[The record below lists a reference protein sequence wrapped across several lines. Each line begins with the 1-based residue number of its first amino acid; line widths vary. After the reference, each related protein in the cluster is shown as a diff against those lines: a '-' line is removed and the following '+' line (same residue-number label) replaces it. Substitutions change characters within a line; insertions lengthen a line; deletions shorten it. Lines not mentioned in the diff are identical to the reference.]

1 MEDPSPNPKIKFF
14 AAIKKA
20 ILNIKDYKGRSRR
33 SEYFYWLLT
42 VVICSN
48 IIGVIY
54 GLLMELIPVLGI
66 IILCLFL
73 VFVFVVSLPLGFR
86 RLQDVGKN
94 GFFMFLGLIPIIGG
108 IVLLV
113 FLCKDSQKESN
124 KWGESPKYTSSSE
137 ESLNVDPI
145 KVD

>member
-1 MEDPSPNPKIKFF
+1 MEDIPPSPKIKFF

-20 ILNIKDYKGRSRR
+20 ILSIKDYKGRSRR

-42 VVICSN
+42 IVLCSL

-54 GLLMELIPVLGI
+54 GLLMELVPVLGI
-66 IILCLFL
+66 IILTLFL
-73 VFVFVVSLPLGFR
+73 IFIFVISLPLGFR
-86 RLQDVGKN
+86 RLQDIGKN
-94 GFFMFLGLIPIIGG
+94 GFFMFLGLIPIVGG

-113 FLCKDSQKESN
+113 FFCKDSKKEIN
-124 KWGESPKYTSSSE
+124 KWGESPKYASSSGE
-137 ESLNVDPI
+137 VLAIDPI